1 MGTHDRH
8 GILFGKTPRMCP
20 RHSRQKRDWIL
31 IKPCFTW
38 RKSWMYQENGCGPVI
53 LIEAEWKFYES
64 GFFLMVSYILWSCF
78 VIKPGSGKLVMGF
91 GCLVHLHRPNEIRI
105 LGSLVNSVL
114 RWCGDRYPTTAL
126 DISEQTS
133 SLSRFLSVF
142 VCVCWAPVTQQQSV
156 SLVCVW
162 VCACVRVVRP
172 LLKVTSGSFRV
183 RRSGTKFC
191 LLFMTS
197 SSQTRKFQ
205 PGYWQQKSSIL
216 VIN

>member
-1 MGTHDRH
+1 MSETFKTEERLNSNKA
-8 GILFGKTPRMCP
+8 LFYLEEKLDVSGKRM
-20 RHSRQKRDWIL
+20 W
-31 IKPCFTW
+31 PCYFNW
-38 RKSWMYQENGCGPVI
+38 
-53 LIEAEWKFYES
+53 S
-64 GFFLMVSYILWSCF
+64 GVEVLWVWVFLMVSYIPWSCF

-91 GCLVHLHRPNEIRI
+91 GSLVHLHRPNEIRI

-133 SLSRFLSVF
+133 SLSRFLSVC

-156 SLVCVW
+156 SPVCVW